1 MSASSTQKPR
11 SGDAGPPR
19 KNLPAGKRGG
29 PSSNSESPTSQDDT
43 RKALTFHP
51 LANIFPLL
59 EGAEF
64 DGLVADIK
72 AHGQR
77 EPIALY
83 EGQVLD
89 GRNRLRACEMTG
101 VAPPARDLRGR

>member
-19 KNLPAGKRGG
+19 KNLPAAKRGG

-51 LANIFPLL
+51 LADLFPLL
-59 EGAEF
+59 EGGDF
-64 DGLVADIK
+64 DELDADVR
-72 AHGQR
+72 AHGVR
-77 EPIALY
+77 ESIWTY
-83 EGQVLD
+83 EEKILD
-89 GRNRLRACEMTG
+89 GRSRHRAAA
-101 VAPPARDLRGR
+101 VAAV